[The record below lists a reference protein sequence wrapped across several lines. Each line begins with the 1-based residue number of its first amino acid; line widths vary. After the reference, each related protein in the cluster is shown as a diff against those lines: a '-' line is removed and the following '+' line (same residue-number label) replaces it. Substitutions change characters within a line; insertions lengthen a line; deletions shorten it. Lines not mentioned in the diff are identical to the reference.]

1 MLSPGHVMEGRKPM
15 ALWLELEQ
23 QLPTLL
29 SSEGEEE
36 RKRAQLEAVET
47 ESCMQ
52 WLRSWC

>member
-1 MLSPGHVMEGRKPM
+1 M
-15 ALWLELEQ
+15 ALWLELGQ

-29 SSEGEEE
+29 SSEGGKEQ
-36 RKRAQLEAVET
+36 KCAQLEAVEM